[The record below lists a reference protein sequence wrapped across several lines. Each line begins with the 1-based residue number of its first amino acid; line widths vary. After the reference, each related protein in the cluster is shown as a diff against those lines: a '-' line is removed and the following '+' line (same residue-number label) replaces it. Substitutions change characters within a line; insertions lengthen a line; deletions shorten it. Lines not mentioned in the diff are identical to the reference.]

1 MALIIKY
8 RPILLNK
15 AVDECLRRLV
25 EMGKVKLR
33 TEFQAVLGFV
43 VDRKEGGVDIVEGR
57 SGMLAFAKNA
67 TSVDAMEDDI
77 EVVRLVGKP
86 AIVIK
91 DVWAFPTAFPRNN
104 ADRLWRRMK
113 RRWVLATIIRRRP
126 KDTPNA
132 GERTNRIY
140 ID

>member
-1 MALIIKY
+1 
-8 RPILLNK
+8 
-15 AVDECLRRLV
+15 
-25 EMGKVKLR
+25 
-33 TEFQAVLGFV
+33 
-43 VDRKEGGVDIVEGR
+43 
-57 SGMLAFAKNA
+57 MLAFVNNT

-104 ADRLWRRMK
+104 ADRLGIGMK

-126 KDTPNA
+126 KDTPKFSRENK
-132 GERTNRIY
+132 
-140 ID
+140 